1 MNEYLIVLLSCLV
14 SIPAGAIIL
23 RLIFG
28 KSIMYKISFYSIV
41 FTTTTAFI
49 FFVVGTLGAKHILWA
64 TPLVFVIGTA
74 TYLFLNRTI
83 KKPLGSFIYQTQ
95 LLSEG
100 KLSIARD
107 ENKYQ
112 FELGVLNQSL
122 MQLTTVLSQ
131 IITHIK
137 DNAGELIISGQQ
149 LQDSSETL
157 SQGAG
162 EQAASVEET
171 SATMEQFAS
180 NIENTSANAK
190 KAETISRQISLK
202 IEQVSKAS
210 NESYQSIRE
219 IAQKIGIIN
228 DIAFQT
234 NILALNAAV
243 EAARAGEYGKGFAVV
258 ASEVRKLAERSK
270 TAADEIVS
278 LATSS
283 VKLTEESGKM
293 LSELIPEISQSASL
307 AQEIAASSFE
317 QSNGVNQVN
326 ISVQQLNSV
335 TQQNAHSAE
344 KLSSNAQKLT
354 SLANELNEIIAFF
367 ELSKNKEENT
377 FQTSSMSKVSI
388 GA

>member
-1 MNEYLIVLLSCLV
+1 MNDYLIMLCVSLG
-14 SIPAGAIIL
+14 SIPAGALIL

-41 FTTTTAFI
+41 FTTAATYITFAIGKTGVIHLLWGIPLI
-49 FFVVGTLGAKHILWA
+49 FAIGTL
-64 TPLVFVIGTA
+64 

-83 KKPLGSFIYQTQ
+83 KKPLGSFIAQTQ

-100 KLSIARD
+100 KLSLARD
-107 ENKYQ
+107 ENKYE

-122 MQLTTVLSQ
+122 IQLTTVLSQ
-131 IITHIK
+131 VVTHIK

-171 SATMEQFAS
+171 SSTMEQFAS
-180 NIENTSANAK
+180 NIENNSDNAK
-190 KAETISRQISLK
+190 KAETISRQISQK
-202 IEQVSKAS
+202 IELVSKAS

-278 LATSS
+278 LASSS
-283 VKLTEESGKM
+283 VRLTEESGKL
-293 LSELIPEISQSASL
+293 LSELVPEISKSGSL
-307 AQEIAASSFE
+307 VQEIAAASLE
-317 QSNGVNQVN
+317 QSHGVNQVN
-326 ISVQQLNSV
+326 ISVQQLNSI
-335 TQQNAHSAE
+335 TQQNAHAAE
-344 KLSSNAQKLT
+344 SLSGNAQSLT
-354 SLANELNEIIAFF
+354 SLANELNDIIAFF
-367 ELSKNKEENT
+367 EVSKNDNAKQL
-377 FQTSSMSKVSI
+377 QTSSILRAST